1 MSAKPAATP
10 PLDPTKA
17 GAAAIIKQYLDQWGI
32 SELYTD
38 ALKLIKQG
46 LDDSAILVQLEDTQ
60 AFKTR
65 FAANEDRK
73 KKGLSVLTPAQ
84 YIANEDSYKQVLR
97 QYGMP
102 QGFYDSNSDVRKF
115 LANDVS
121 PAELA
126 SRAQN
131 AQKIWLS
138 GNQDYRTVWK
148 DYYGLSDGDAIAAML
163 DPATAMPIIDQRV
176 TATQIGAAAKRQ
188 GLDVSAQRADQLQG
202 LGVDENAALK
212 GYASIADT
220 QATDQNIAQRFG
232 TTFTQAEEENDQ
244 LLGLASAQRKRKNL
258 YKSET
263 GLFSEQAGSDQAAF
277 SRATTGQY

>member
-1 MSAKPAATP
+1 MTA

-32 SELYTD
+32 SELYAD

-46 LDDSAILVQLEDTQ
+46 LDDNAILVQLEDTK

-73 KKGLSVLTPAQ
+73 KKGLSVLSPAE
-84 YIANEDSYKQVLR
+84 YIANESSYKQVLR

-102 QGFYDSNSDVRKF
+102 QGFYDSNDDVRKF

-121 PAELA
+121 PAEVA
-126 SRAQN
+126 QRAQN

-138 GNQDYRTVWK
+138 GNQDYRSVWK
-148 DYYGLSDGDAIAAML
+148 DFYGLSDGDAIAAML
-163 DPATAMPIIDQRV
+163 DPSTAMPIIDQKV

-188 GLDVSAQRADQLQG
+188 GLDLTSQRAEQLG
-202 LGVDENAALK
+202 AMGVDEQAALK
-212 GYASIADT
+212 GYSSIAGT
-220 QATDQNIAQRFG
+220 QATDQGIAQRFG
-232 TTFTQAEEENDQ
+232 TTFDQTDEENDQ
-244 LLGLASAQRKRKNL
+244 LLGLASAQRKRKQL
-258 YKSET
+258 YNSET
-263 GLFSEQAGSDQAAF
+263 SLFAGQAGSDQGAF
-277 SRATTGQY
+277 SRQTAGRY